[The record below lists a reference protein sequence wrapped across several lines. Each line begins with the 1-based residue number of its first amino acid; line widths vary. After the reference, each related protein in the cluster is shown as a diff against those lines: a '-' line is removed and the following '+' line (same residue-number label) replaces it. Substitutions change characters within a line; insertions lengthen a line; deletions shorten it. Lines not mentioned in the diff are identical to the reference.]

1 MLLPDSWQTV
11 VERKRKMKILGVI
24 VLIAL
29 LAADVV
35 LMIQNHSLKQQV
47 VEKLQLATNAATP
60 IDPTYF
66 GIYTYAGFGA
76 WLAPEGSNGKRTK
89 APLTLNVFL
98 SSRTESPALTSEMAV
113 LRRLE
118 SVMSKR
124 GQRIIAVCDVDDS
137 TGVAEILDMEKLQ
150 VPLMPFGFEDSNTT
164 FADLG
169 ISPFS
174 MPFKVIYDSTFCAI
188 YVRGAD
194 NTPESQ
200 ADFERAAMRLS
211 DLVYRGEL

>member
-1 MLLPDSWQTV
+1 MNSRFSAVVIVCLMIVNILLIVQLRTLKQRTSDQ
-11 VERKRKMKILGVI
+11 VERFNDDAVFRASASTDSSDFVWGDL
-24 VLIAL
+24 
-29 LAADVV
+29 
-35 LMIQNHSLKQQV
+35 
-47 VEKLQLATNAATP
+47 
-60 IDPTYF
+60 F
-66 GIYTYAGFGA
+66 GAYTYASFGA
-76 WLAPEGSNGKRTK
+76 WLAPEDENGKRTRS
-89 APLTLNVFL
+89 PLTVNVFL
-98 SSRTESPALTSEMAV
+98 SSKTECPALLGEMAV

-118 SVMSKR
+118 PILAKR
-124 GQRIIAVCDVDDS
+124 GQRMIAVCDAVDS
-137 TGVAEILDMEKLQ
+137 LGVESVLEREQLQ
-150 VPLMPFGFEDSNTT
+150 IPLMPLTFEDSNTT

-211 DLVYRGEL
+211 ELVYRGEL